1 MSEENTK
8 TIRLMESFTT
18 YECHG
23 DIKLNFVIFPELKDK
38 TDQEIQTWLN
48 ENSDSL
54 YIDCSNNELQKDQYY
69 TYPQEEL
76 DDMAAN
82 GEEPEK
88 DDNIIDLQEY
98 WSNTTVVWDKI
109 KCEEKTLH
117 VQ

>member
-8 TIRLMESFTT
+8 TVRLMESFTT

-23 DIKLNFVIFPELKDK
+23 DVKLNFDIFPELKDK

-54 YIDCSNNELQKDQYY
+54 YVNTFNQELRKDCYY
-69 TYPQEEL
+69 VFSSEEW
-76 DDMAAN
+76 DEMTVN
-82 GEEPEK
+82 GEEPE
-88 DDNIIDLQEY
+88 IDADVIELSEY
-98 WSNTTVVWDKI
+98 WSNTEVIWDKI